1 MFSVVTI
8 SDYQSCILTDIELV
22 PIQGNRVMLVLAM
35 DTGLVKSIVL
45 SLKIN
50 IDENPQAPANFSIR
64 SIPTMILF
72 KDGSMADAKIGLGSE
87 ADLRS
92 WINSKL

>member
-1 MFSVVTI
+1 MTVEQINDDEFNQKVLEGSKDKPV
-8 SDYQSCILTDIELV
+8 LV
-22 PIQGNRVMLVLAM
+22 PILDNLASEM
-35 DTGLVKSIVL
+35 GDKISIK
-45 SLKIN
+45 KIN

>member
-1 MFSVVTI
+1 MTLRLSKGKFKIKDKMSQI
-8 SDYQSCILTDIELV
+8 GFKKDSELFIPHITV
-22 PIQGNRVMLVLAM
+22 A
-35 DTGLVKSIVL
+35 
-45 SLKIN
+45 KIN

-87 ADLRS
+87 ADLRN

>member
-1 MFSVVTI
+1 M
-8 SDYQSCILTDIELV
+8 CIRD
-22 PIQGNRVMLVLAM
+22 R
-35 DTGLVKSIVL
+35 
-45 SLKIN
+45 IN